1 MKTCTI
7 RARARA
13 RVRVRD
19 RDRDR
24 VRVRVRV
31 SSLALS
37 RVKACT
43 VAWVTPHWAST
54 ASTPRA
60 TARRLDPG

>member
-13 RVRVRD
+13 RVRARD
-19 RDRDR
+19 RER

-31 SSLALS
+31 SSLALT
-37 RVKACT
+37 REKACT

-60 TARRLDPG
+60 TAGRLDPG